1 MRKLVAP
8 VAAVVVASA
17 VAEATRS
24 APSAKVTRLH
34 DISLELVGQFTNSPP
49 GVTPVTHVHY
59 GYLSYVNGVPAFAS
73 AGATAGESA
82 ALFTFFSEAATVRV
96 LVDGP
101 LRVITRV
108 GKFTIYRDP
117 AANGSFDRPE
127 TFRDGTPVLVA
138 EYRQQ
143 VVSDTVSNTFT
154 AFHRDRI
161 TSTTPFA
168 AGRGKVQLGDVG
180 KRFEIVIHG
189 HLNMP
194 GPPSGFF
201 GGHATRR

>member
-1 MRKLVAP
+1 MKKLVALI
-8 VAAVVVASA
+8 AAVTVAST
-17 VAEATRS
+17 VAETTRS
-24 APSAKVTRLH
+24 APSAKVNRLR
-34 DISLELVGQFTNSPP
+34 DISLEFVGQFANSPP
-49 GVTPVTHVHY
+49 GATPVTHVHY
-59 GYLSYVNGVPAFAS
+59 GYLSYVNGVSAFTA
-73 AGATAGESA
+73 ATAGEST
-82 ALFTFFSEAATVRV
+82 ALFTFFAEAATVRV
-96 LVDGP
+96 IVDGP

-108 GKFTIYRDP
+108 GKITIYRDP

-138 EYRQQ
+138 GFRQQ

-154 AFHRDRI
+154 AFHRDTV

-168 AGRGKVQLGDVG
+168 AGRRTVQLGEAG
-180 KRFEIVIHG
+180 EKFEIVFHG

-201 GGHATRR
+201 AGHATRR

>member
-1 MRKLVAP
+1 MRKLVAL
-8 VAAVVVASA
+8 VAAVVVAST

-24 APSAKVTRLH
+24 ARSANVTRLH
-34 DISLELVGQFTNSPP
+34 DISLELVGQLTNSPP

-59 GYLSYVNGVPAFAS
+59 GYLSYVNGVPAFTA
-73 AGATAGESA
+73 ATAGEST
-82 ALFTFFSEAATVRV
+82 ALFTFFAEAATVRV

-108 GKFTIYRDP
+108 GKITIYRDP
-117 AANGSFDRPE
+117 SANGSFDRPDS
-127 TFRDGTPVLVA
+127 FRDGTPVMVA
-138 EYRQQ
+138 TFRQQ
-143 VVSDTVSNTFT
+143 VVGDTVSNTFT

-180 KRFEIVIHG
+180 KKFEIVLQG

-201 GGHATRR
+201 AGHASSR